1 MKIKQISIQDFR
13 GIDNLNLTLNG
24 NSAVFF
30 GINGI
35 GKSTVLRAVD
45 LLFANIIWKITNSKK
60 LADLDIHDI
69 RSGRARAEIKMVVTL
84 SDNEMVYSRSISKEN
99 ERKNNLR
106 ELSQL
111 VECFKE
117 NYLVEPYED
126 NNGNWI
132 VLEDKKNMP
141 VFANYG
147 VNRIA
152 SDVKIE
158 SKNKIYNK
166 LNAFDKAIEYKL
178 DFNELFIWLK
188 NREDIE
194 NQKKINDNIRLSETG
209 KFAVRRVQCRTDWK
223 RRFRYRNRTVSIIS
237 SGK

>member
-117 NYLVEPYED
+117 NYIVEPYED

-178 DFNELFIWLK
+178 DFDELFIWLR

-194 NQKKINDNIRLSETG
+194 LVGQ
-209 KFAVRRVQCRTDWK
+209 
-223 RRFRYRNRTVSIIS
+223 
-237 SGK
+237 